1 MEVESPKTSAKDWFT
16 EIFNDENYEQIKEQ
30 VESLDEST
38 KAQVKA
44 IFDGDVFQSNSI
56 ARSWVSDK
64 DEANLLDAKN
74 RMSALMKDTENPQ
87 PHTGD
92 SDSSF
97 SHNSSN
103 SIHEDAK

>member
-1 MEVESPKTSAKDWFT
+1 M
-16 EIFNDENYEQIKEQ
+16 
-30 VESLDEST
+30 
-38 KAQVKA
+38 KA
-44 IFDGDVFQSNSI
+44 IFDVDVFQSSEI

-64 DEANLLDAKN
+64 DEASLLDAKN

-103 SIHEDAK
+103 SIHEDAKEEPKFVPKNTEDASGPLIMKRRMTLTAT